1 MNPVVLE
8 MMSVYSGDPFDFY
21 SIEDDPE
28 LVHGSSYEAQGA
40 SAQGPGGRT
49 AEASSNGIGSGRY
62 RKGEGSKP
70 YQHGISGFLDRVDY
84 FKKSGVT
91 NQKELA
97 KLCGCVKR
105 GRNGNPILD
114 KDGQEIGNTTE
125 FRIKYQTELH
135 AWKKERAAR
144 AQAMLDKGMTKK
156 AVAQALGIRDSTLAS
171 WLNPKSLE
179 RVNKA
184 QEIADFLENQVKEK
198 KMIEVGS
205 GVEREFNC
213 SSTKWREALS
223 MLQGKGYQVLGGRV
237 PQATNPGQKT
247 TLSVLAMPDEKWS
260 DIYNH
265 PEKIQSISDYIVRE
279 GPNGKDVV
287 QKKWQYPAAMDSSR
301 LMIRYADDLD
311 ENGHKGVERDG
322 TIEIRRNVPDLD
334 LKGSHYAQVRIM
346 VDMPDG
352 SKKYLKGM
360 AHYSDHMPDGVDV
373 IFNTN
378 KSSEKGMDKVLKDI
392 KKDPNNPFG
401 ALLKENGGQ
410 YTYEDPKTGEQKLG
424 LINKTRH
431 EGDWEEW
438 NRSLP
443 SQFLAKQPMALI
455 NKQLGLAIEE
465 KKAEYADIL
474 KLTNPTVKKALLMD
488 FADGCDADAVHMQA
502 ASLPRQ
508 RYQVILPVPTLGD
521 DEVYAPNFKDGETI
535 ALIRFPHQGIF
546 EIPILKVNNRNPQG
560 REMMGENPMDA
571 IGLNKKNAD
580 ILSGADF
587 DGDTV
592 MCVPCND
599 PKYSDTKIIN
609 RPPLEGLENF
619 DPKIEYA
626 ADHEETRIEKVRKK
640 DRYGNYEFD
649 NDGKP
654 VYEEKEVTHYFD
666 KNGHEFKPMTRTGFE
681 MGNVSNLMMDMTLK
695 GADDADKAMVQRHAQ
710 VVIDAEK
717 HHLDWKRS
725 ERENHILEMKKKY
738 QERFDDEDGK
748 VHYGASTLITR
759 AKSPTQVVK
768 PTGTPHIDPATGKL
782 VYNESQL
789 EPQVYK
795 DKKTGKEKVRMEDVY
810 LLDKTFN
817 KGGNAFDLVYDKNN
831 PKEIAYAQYSN
842 MLKSMANEAR
852 KEYLATGDIAFN
864 KQAEETYRVEANR
877 LLSELMLSELNAPRE
892 KMAQLYAQ
900 ATKLALMRDNP
911 DMTKKELAKAANN
924 ALAEGRVR
932 FGASRHKI
940 DISPKE
946 WEAIQSGAINKT
958 NLTKILKYADSD
970 KVRQY
975 ATPKDTVHL
984 TAGQQAR
991 ILAALESGRSAALLA
1006 EQYNVSVSTIN
1017 KLRKNNE
1024 E

>member
-1 MNPVVLE
+1 MDPVVLE
-8 MMSVYSGDPFDFY
+8 MMSVYSGDPYDLY
-21 SIEDDPE
+21 SIEHDVE
-28 LVHGSSYEAQGA
+28 LVHGSSYEAQGM
-40 SAQGPGGRT
+40 SARGAGGRT

-62 RKGEGSKP
+62 RKGEGAKP

-84 FKKSGVT
+84 FKKSGIK
-91 NQKELA
+91 KETDLA
-97 KLCGCVKR
+97 KACGCIKKDR
-105 GRNGNPILD
+105 KGNPLLD
-114 KDGQEIGNTTE
+114 KNGETIGNTTE

-135 AWKKERAAR
+135 AWKKDRAAK

-156 AVAQALGIRDSTLAS
+156 AVAQEFGIRDSTLTS

-184 QEIADFLENQVKEK
+184 QEVADFLEKQVNEK

-205 GVEREFNC
+205 SVEREFNC
-213 SSTKWREALS
+213 SPTKWREALQI
-223 MLQGKGYQVLGGRV
+223 LTGKGYQVLGGRV
-237 PQATNPGQKT
+237 PQATNPGRKT
-247 TLSVLAMPDEKWS
+247 TLSVLATPDEKWS

-265 PEKIQSISDYIVRE
+265 PEKIQSIKDYIVRE
-279 GPNGKDVV
+279 GPDGKDVI

-301 LMIRYADDLD
+301 LMIRYKDDLD
-311 ENGHKGVERDG
+311 ENGHTGIERDG

-346 VDMPDG
+346 VNEDG
-352 SKKYLKGM
+352 EKKYLKGM
-360 AHYSDHMPDGVDV
+360 AHYSDHMPDGIDV

-378 KSSEKGMDKVLKDI
+378 KTRDRAGNVLKKI

-401 ALLKENGGQ
+401 ALLKEKGGQ
-410 YTYEDPKTGEQKLG
+410 YTYTDPETGETKLG

-455 NKQLGLAIEE
+455 NKQLGLAIED

-474 KLTNPTVKKALLMD
+474 KITNPTVKKSLLID
-488 FADGCDADAVHMQA
+488 FADGCDADAVQMQA

-508 RYQVILPVPTLGD
+508 RYQVILPVPTLSD
-521 DEVYAPNFKDGETI
+521 NEVYAPNFKDGETL

-599 PKYSDTKIIN
+599 PKYSDTRIMN
-609 RPPLEGLENF
+609 RPPLAGLDDF

-626 ADHEETRIEKVRKK
+626 AHHEEKRIEKVRKK
-640 DRYGNYEFD
+640 DRYGNYEYDD
-649 NDGKP
+649 NGKP
-654 VYEEKEVTHYFD
+654 VYEEKEVTHCFD
-666 KNGHEFKPMTRTGFE
+666 KNGHEFKLMTRTGFE

-695 GADDADKAMVQRHAQ
+695 GADDDDLAMVARHAQ

-768 PTGTPHIDPATGKL
+768 PTGVPHIDPETGKL
-782 VYNESQL
+782 VYNEKQL
-789 EPQVYK
+789 EPQIYK
-795 DKKTGKEKVRMEDVY
+795 DKKTGKEKVRMEDAN
-810 LLDKTFN
+810 LLDTVFD
-817 KGGNAFDLVYDKNN
+817 KGGNALDLVYDRNN
-831 PKEIAYAQYSN
+831 PKEIAYARYSN
-842 MLKSMANEAR
+842 MLKAMANEAR
-852 KEYLATGDIAFN
+852 KEYLATGDIDFN
-864 KQAEETYRVEANR
+864 KQAEAQYHEESKR
-877 LLSELMLSELNAPRE
+877 LLSELMISEMNAPRE

-900 ATKLALMRDNP
+900 AIKLSLMRDNP

-946 WEAIQSGAINKT
+946 WEAIQAGAINKT
-958 NLTKILKYADSD
+958 NLSKILKYADSD

-975 ATPKDTVHL
+975 ATPKDTVSL
-984 TAGQQAR
+984 TTGQKAR
-991 ILAALESGRSAALLA
+991 ILAALNSGRSAALLA

-1017 KLRKNNE
+1017 KLRKNE
-1024 E
+1024 EE